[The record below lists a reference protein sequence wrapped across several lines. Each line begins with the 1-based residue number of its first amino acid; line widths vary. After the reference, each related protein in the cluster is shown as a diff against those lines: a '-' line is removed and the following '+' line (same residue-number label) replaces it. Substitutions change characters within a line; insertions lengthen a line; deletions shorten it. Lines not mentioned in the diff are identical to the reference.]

1 MPTSRTAGLSE
12 DQISAVAEGNFMTPV
27 WSEKERA
34 LLQFLDAVI
43 TGPGVSDEVFSRTK
57 TYYSDQ
63 ALVEV
68 VVIQVRDFLSSFECA
83 IYILSG
89 LQQD

>member
-34 LLQFLDAVI
+34 LLEFLDAVI
-43 TGPGVSDEVFSRTK
+43 TGPGVLDGIFSRARE
-57 TYYSDQ
+57 YYSDQ
-63 ALVEV
+63 ALVEI
-68 VVIQVRDFLSSFECA
+68 VVIQVRGLSSSSECGVH
-83 IYILSG
+83 ILSG
-89 LQQD
+89 LQ